1 MSLRADRTNAQA
13 VISLPA
19 AQLEGKVSLEETI
32 VRRRSVRR
40 YSSQPLDLSQLSQVL
55 WSAQGITGSGR
66 LRAVPS
72 AGATYP
78 LEVFVL
84 VGRNGVA
91 VREPKQPPAELQAG
105 VYRYQV
111 DSHSLILHKAA
122 DVRRHLA
129 RASLDQEFV
138 IDAPV
143 HIVLCALHRRTSGR
157 YGKRAERYVHM
168 EVGHAGQN
176 IHLQAVAL
184 GLATVEVG
192 AFRDEEVQQVL
203 GLEEQIKPL
212 YIMPVGRPSQRR
224 AHIVDTPV
232 FVSKRPL
239 FAAESTSGSSRRT
252 NALIDHQSGKL

>member
-1 MSLRADRTNAQA
+1 MTLPADRNTLRT
-13 VISLPA
+13 VISLPCPR
-19 AQLEGKVSLEETI
+19 LEGKVSLEETI

-40 YSSQPLDLSQLSQVL
+40 YRREPLDLSQLSQIL
-55 WSAQGITGSGR
+55 WSAQGITAKGR

-78 LEVFVL
+78 LEVFVV
-84 VGRNGVA
+84 VGSQGVI
-91 VREPKQPPAELQAG
+91 VREPKQLSTELQAG

-111 DSHSLILHKAA
+111 DSHSLNLHKAA
-122 DVRRHLA
+122 DLRPELA
-129 RASLDQEFV
+129 RASLDQEFI

-143 HIVLCALHRRTSGR
+143 DIVLCALYHRTSGT

-192 AFRDEEVQQVL
+192 AFRDEEVREVL

-212 YIMPVGRPSQRR
+212 YIMPVGRS
-224 AHIVDTPV
+224 
-232 FVSKRPL
+232 L
-239 FAAESTSGSSRRT
+239 
-252 NALIDHQSGKL
+252 